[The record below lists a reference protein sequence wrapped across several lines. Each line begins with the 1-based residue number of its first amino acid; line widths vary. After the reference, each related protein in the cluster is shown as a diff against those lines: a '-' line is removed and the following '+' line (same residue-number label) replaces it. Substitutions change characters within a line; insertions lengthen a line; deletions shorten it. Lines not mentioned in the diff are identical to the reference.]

1 MPVSAKARIRRDG
14 DLLSE
19 ALKLVRR
26 HRGMTA
32 PQVASAMRMAL
43 RTYERFESG
52 GSRLNVDYI
61 HRFAAATNSDP
72 YAIIMAVAVGSPEL
86 ARRCA
91 DNKLI
96 TTLTI
101 GAQRLDHLLGD
112 QMQALEARAIIV
124 AVCGMFDQLVSHSDE
139 QQLASRWLK
148 TGESDLLTVRP
159 RPGR

>member
-1 MPVSAKARIRRDG
+1 MSARVKVRRDG

-26 HRGMTA
+26 HRGLTA

-43 RTYERFESG
+43 RTYERFEAG

-61 HRFAAATNSDP
+61 HRFAVATNSDP
-72 YAIIMAVAVGSPEL
+72 YAIISAVAVGSPEL

-91 DNKLI
+91 DNKLV

-101 GAQRLDHLLGD
+101 GAQRLDHLIGD
-112 QMQALEARAIIV
+112 RMQFLEARAIIV
-124 AVCGMFDQLVSHSDE
+124 AVCAMFDQLVAHSDE
-139 QQLASRWLK
+139 QQLATRWLK
-148 TGESDLLTVRP
+148 TGEADLLTARP
-159 RPGR
+159 KPGR

>member
-1 MPVSAKARIRRDG
+1 MSARVKVRRDG

-26 HRGMTA
+26 HRGLTA

-43 RTYERFESG
+43 RTYERFEAG

-61 HRFAAATNSDP
+61 HRFAVATNSDP
-72 YAIIMAVAVGSPEL
+72 YAIIMAVAVGSPHL

-91 DNKLI
+91 DNKLV

-101 GAQRLDHLLGD
+101 GAQRLDHLIGD
-112 QMQALEARAIIV
+112 RMQFLEARAIIV
-124 AVCGMFDQLVSHSDE
+124 AVCAMFDQLVAHSDE
-139 QQLASRWLK
+139 QQLATRWLK
-148 TGESDLLTVRP
+148 TGEADLLTARP
-159 RPGR
+159 KPGR

>member
-1 MPVSAKARIRRDG
+1 MSARVKVRRDG

-26 HRGMTA
+26 HRGLTA

-43 RTYERFESG
+43 RTYERFEAG

-61 HRFAAATNSDP
+61 HRFAVATNSDP

-91 DNKLI
+91 DNKLV

-101 GAQRLDHLLGD
+101 GAQRLDHLIGD
-112 QMQALEARAIIV
+112 RMQFLEARAIIV
-124 AVCGMFDQLVSHSDE
+124 AVCAMFDQLVAHSDE
-139 QQLASRWLK
+139 QQLATRWLK
-148 TGESDLLTVRP
+148 TGEADLLTARP
-159 RPGR
+159 KPGR

>member
-1 MPVSAKARIRRDG
+1 MSARVKVRRDG

-26 HRGMTA
+26 HRGLTA
-32 PQVASAMRMAL
+32 PHVASAMRMAL
-43 RTYERFESG
+43 RTYERFEAG

-101 GAQRLDHLLGD
+101 GALRLDRLLGD
-112 QMQALEARAIIV
+112 QLQSLQTRAIIT
-124 AVCGMFDQLVSHSDE
+124 AVCDMFDQMIAHSDE

-148 TGESDLLTVRP
+148 TGESDLLTARP

>member
-1 MPVSAKARIRRDG
+1 MPVNTKAKVRRDG

-32 PQVASAMRMAL
+32 PQVAASMRMAL
-43 RTYERFESG
+43 RTYERFEAG
-52 GSRLNVDYI
+52 DSRLNVDYI
-61 HRFAAATNSDP
+61 HRFAGATNSDP
-72 YAIIMAVAVGSPEL
+72 YAIIMAVTVGSPEL

-101 GAQRLDHLLGD
+101 GAQRLDHLLGE
-112 QMQALEARAIIV
+112 QMQSLEARAIIV
-124 AVCGMFDQLVSHSDE
+124 AVCGMFDQLVTHSDE
-139 QQLASRWLK
+139 QQIASRWLK
-148 TGESDLLTVRP
+148 TGEADLRAVRP

>member
-1 MPVSAKARIRRDG
+1 MSTRVKVRRDG

-26 HRGMTA
+26 HRGLTA

-43 RTYERFESG
+43 RTYERFEAG

-61 HRFAAATNSDP
+61 HRFAVATNSDP

-91 DNKLI
+91 DNKLV

-101 GAQRLDHLLGD
+101 GAQRLDHLIGD
-112 QMQALEARAIIV
+112 RMQFLEARAIIV
-124 AVCGMFDQLVSHSDE
+124 AVCAMFDQLVAHSDE
-139 QQLASRWLK
+139 QQLATRWLR
-148 TGESDLLTVRP
+148 TGEADLLTARP
-159 RPGR
+159 KPGR

>member
-1 MPVSAKARIRRDG
+1 MSARAKVRRDG

-26 HRGMTA
+26 HRGLTA

-43 RTYERFESG
+43 RTYERFEAG

-72 YAIIMAVAVGSPEL
+72 HAVIMAVAVGSPEL

-91 DNKLI
+91 DNKLV

-101 GAQRLDHLLGD
+101 GAQRLDHLIGD
-112 QMQALEARAIIV
+112 RMQSLEARAIIV
-124 AVCGMFDQLVSHSDE
+124 AVCAMFDQLVAHSDE
-139 QQLASRWLK
+139 QELASRWLK
-148 TGESDLLTVRP
+148 IGEADLLTARP
-159 RPGR
+159 KPGR

>member
-1 MPVSAKARIRRDG
+1 MSARVKVRRDG

-26 HRGMTA
+26 HRGLTA

-43 RTYERFESG
+43 RTYERFEAG

-61 HRFAAATNSDP
+61 HRFAVATNSDP
-72 YAIIMAVAVGSPEL
+72 YAIIMAVAIGSPEL

-101 GAQRLDHLLGD
+101 GAQRLDHLIGD
-112 QMQALEARAIIV
+112 RMQFLEARAIIV
-124 AVCGMFDQLVSHSDE
+124 AVCAMFDQLVAHSDE

-148 TGESDLLTVRP
+148 TGEADLLTARP
-159 RPGR
+159 KPGR

>member
-1 MPVSAKARIRRDG
+1 MSARVKVRRDG

-26 HRGMTA
+26 HRGLTA

-43 RTYERFESG
+43 RTYERFEAG

-61 HRFAAATNSDP
+61 HRFAVATNSDP

-91 DNKLI
+91 DNKLV

-101 GAQRLDHLLGD
+101 GAQRLDHLIGD
-112 QMQALEARAIIV
+112 RMQFLEARAIIV
-124 AVCGMFDQLVSHSDE
+124 AVCAMFDQLVAHSDE

-148 TGESDLLTVRP
+148 TGEADLLTARP
-159 RPGR
+159 KPGR

>member
-1 MPVSAKARIRRDG
+1 VSARVKVRRDG

-26 HRGMTA
+26 HRGLTA

-43 RTYERFESG
+43 RTYERFEAG

-61 HRFAAATNSDP
+61 HRFAVATNSDP

-91 DNKLI
+91 DNKLV

-101 GAQRLDHLLGD
+101 GAQRLDHLIGD
-112 QMQALEARAIIV
+112 RMQFLEARAIIV
-124 AVCGMFDQLVSHSDE
+124 AVCAMFDQLVAHSDE
-139 QQLASRWLK
+139 QQLATRWLK
-148 TGESDLLTVRP
+148 TGEADLLTARP
-159 RPGR
+159 KPGR

>member
-1 MPVSAKARIRRDG
+1 MSARVKVRRDG

-26 HRGMTA
+26 HRGLTA

-43 RTYERFESG
+43 RTYERFEAG

-61 HRFAAATNSDP
+61 HRFAVATNSDP

-91 DNKLI
+91 DNKLV

-101 GAQRLDHLLGD
+101 GAQRLDHLIGD
-112 QMQALEARAIIV
+112 RMQFLEARAIIV
-124 AVCGMFDQLVSHSDE
+124 AVCAMFDQLVAHSDE
-139 QQLASRWLK
+139 QQLATRWLN
-148 TGESDLLTVRP
+148 TGEADLLTARP
-159 RPGR
+159 KPGR

>member
-1 MPVSAKARIRRDG
+1 MSARAKVRRDG

-26 HRGMTA
+26 HRGLTA

-43 RTYERFESG
+43 RTYERFEAG

-72 YAIIMAVAVGSPEL
+72 HAVIMAVAVGSPEL

-91 DNKLI
+91 DNKLV

-101 GAQRLDHLLGD
+101 GAQRLDHLIGD
-112 QMQALEARAIIV
+112 RMQSLEARAIIV
-124 AVCGMFDQLVSHSDE
+124 AVCAMFDQLVAHSDE
-139 QQLASRWLK
+139 QELALRWLK
-148 TGESDLLTVRP
+148 TGEADLLTARLN
-159 RPGR
+159 PGR

>member
-1 MPVSAKARIRRDG
+1 MSARVKVRRDG
-14 DLLSE
+14 DLPAE

-26 HRGMTA
+26 HRGLTA

-43 RTYERFESG
+43 RTYERFEAG

-61 HRFAAATNSDP
+61 HRFAVATNSDP

-91 DNKLI
+91 DNKLV

-101 GAQRLDHLLGD
+101 GAQRLDHLIGD
-112 QMQALEARAIIV
+112 RMQFLEARAIIV
-124 AVCGMFDQLVSHSDE
+124 AVCAMFDQLVAHSDE
-139 QQLASRWLK
+139 QQLATRWLK
-148 TGESDLLTVRP
+148 TGEADLLTARP
-159 RPGR
+159 KPGR

>member
-1 MPVSAKARIRRDG
+1 MSARVKVRRDG

-26 HRGMTA
+26 HRGLTA

-43 RTYERFESG
+43 RTYERFEAG
-52 GSRLNVDYI
+52 GSRLIVDYI
-61 HRFAAATNSDP
+61 HRFAVATNSDP

-91 DNKLI
+91 DNKLV

-101 GAQRLDHLLGD
+101 GAQRLDHLIGD
-112 QMQALEARAIIV
+112 RMQFLEARAIIV
-124 AVCGMFDQLVSHSDE
+124 AVCAMFDQLVAHSDE
-139 QQLASRWLK
+139 QQLATRWLK
-148 TGESDLLTVRP
+148 TGEADLLTARP
-159 RPGR
+159 KPGR